1 MKKIKLY
8 EEPTYVLAT
17 VLLALS
23 VAMIAAADF
32 GVSMIVGTAYIVSL
46 KVSFLT
52 FGTAEYIVQG
62 LLFIAF
68 CIIMKKVKLTYF
80 FSFFTCL
87 FYGFVLDLWR
97 SAVPALNPSV
107 TAPGSFSMP
116 VRITLFVLGSLLTS
130 ASVALFFKVYLCPQV
145 YDFFV
150 KTVSG
155 KFSVPLPKFKTFFD
169 IVCLLTAL
177 ILSLAFFGGIKGI
190 GVGTVIMA
198 FLNGTII
205 GLFGKLYDKIF
216 VFEPIFKKAAKIFEQ

>member
-130 ASVALFFKVYLCPQV
+130 RWRYFLKY
-145 YDFFV
+145 
-150 KTVSG
+150 
-155 KFSVPLPKFKTFFD
+155 TFARRFM
-169 IVCLLTAL
+169 I
-177 ILSLAFFGGIKGI
+177 
-190 GVGTVIMA
+190 
-198 FLNGTII
+198 FL
-205 GLFGKLYDKIF
+205 
-216 VFEPIFKKAAKIFEQ
+216 